1 MTLLKIT
8 IKTML
13 LSFMLLSLLLLSS
26 CKEVETEVLNNDAT
40 YKECDTLKV
49 KNITAYQKV
58 Q

>member
-8 IKTML
+8 IKT
-13 LSFMLLSLLLLSS
+13 MLLSLLLLSS
-26 CKEVETEVLNNDAT
+26 CKEVETEVFNNDAT

-49 KNITAYQKV
+49 KNVTAYQKV